1 MAGQLITL
9 LWLCW
14 YITCRV
20 CSIFWSVL
28 ASALNPADAIKHLS
42 DLSRARNVSE
52 VLHPLALPLRLSPSL
67 VTNNAERIPTNAV
80 SVGGSGTYSL
90 QTLEE
95 LRVRMLKPVD
105 MRVSAATTQ

>member
-20 CSIFWSVL
+20 CSIFWSVF

-42 DLSRARNVSE
+42 DLLRAQTQSQSNAGS
-52 VLHPLALPLRLSPSL
+52 ACLPLRLNPSSREQHD
-67 VTNNAERIPTNAV
+67 A
-80 SVGGSGTYSL
+80 SL
-90 QTLEE
+90 TH
-95 LRVRMLKPVD
+95 P
-105 MRVSAATTQ
+105 